1 MKGFLILLV
10 TAIVVC
16 VGNRTQGVHK
26 HRHGKTGHKPERDTG
41 SITLKPGT
49 AKNKLFPGYGTN
61 FRYIG
66 EVKNGLDRVT
76 VVTSIPIPK
85 YSDIE
90 IRPTVFNNCTEDL
103 WRHGARTRGYP
114 QHETY
119 IKCNKVLAQARFY
132 QSQQEELQFLL
143 RQLLTHDLYSVLP
156 ELNQTPSMYNYESR
170 KNNRP
175 AELPNPH
182 RMKFTD
188 ETVNNTAQTR
198 GRRGFGSILVKAIPG
213 LITLAIES
221 VSSYIKGK
229 QQQRINS
236 AVEELRS
243 DENKIKNDLKQYRNE
258 LLMYGRYNLKSLR
271 GIIDTI
277 NALHDK
283 QTYFERAVK
292 QKDFNSRKSDMDAV
306 NYNFEVMMYLK
317 NVREEHVVSYRET
330 VKAARDLLNGI
341 AIVTQGR
348 LPRALICDNQLR
360 EILGKVD
367 AMVKRNYPDYVLAAK
382 HISHY
387 RDMKMVTFSVD
398 QQAHSLILTFPAFIK
413 NYKQPPLSLYEVETV
428 PVPIIDKNVKADS
441 YSQVRIEKSYIAA
454 GTDYYIQLRISEL
467 LMCKS
472 IRHIYYCEE
481 LFVIKHK
488 SRHSCVSAIFYNLGP
503 TTVTK
508 NCRFDYYYNIT
519 VPPVIPDGGR
529 DVLLA
534 NGPRSLKCSSVNGG
548 LAKPAPENTYAVV
561 NREFLCDCQLDLEH
575 ASVLRQLS
583 SCSKSSSSKMHMKF
597 TISLAFWEMFKKRS
611 PNSASNIQP
620 QYAEEVQ
627 TFSVDL
633 YDIQI
638 GKLDQPIDLERFME
652 TMDTNGQKISTVEER
667 EAEQPMQKI
676 MPRWLNNVLV
686 MTCTA
691 MTTVLMIIILVL
703 LAKHFKMKA
712 LVSMLAIQT
721 VPPPAEA
728 VNLTA
733 ATMSAMIAPDPAIGT
748 KVVCAYPVAVIWQN
762 ILGYLVLIY
771 AITQF
776 FRPVTWCKGYKY
788 NKKCALYIFV
798 YDEDHERYS
807 PLKIMS
813 LKGQMHN
820 YRMKY
825 TGEGI
830 SLTLVRSWTYDTMT
844 ISWGGVQVMD
854 KSDPINLPATVT
866 VALRHKIMTRRI
878 AQQLGE
884 VQYMLKQGS
893 SWHDI
898 TDYYRAR
905 KKAVNLR
912 VESGDRGVTSS
923 PKKVRKEKS
932 HKQTK
937 VQEEPVEV

>member
-1 MKGFLILLV
+1 M
-10 TAIVVC
+10 
-16 VGNRTQGVHK
+16 N
-26 HRHGKTGHKPERDTG
+26 
-41 SITLKPGT
+41 
-49 AKNKLFPGYGTN
+49 
-61 FRYIG
+61 
-66 EVKNGLDRVT
+66 
-76 VVTSIPIPK
+76 
-85 YSDIE
+85 
-90 IRPTVFNNCTEDL
+90 
-103 WRHGARTRGYP
+103 
-114 QHETY
+114 
-119 IKCNKVLAQARFY
+119 
-132 QSQQEELQFLL
+132 
-143 RQLLTHDLYSVLP
+143 
-156 ELNQTPSMYNYESR
+156 
-170 KNNRP
+170 
-175 AELPNPH
+175 
-182 RMKFTD
+182 
-188 ETVNNTAQTR
+188 
-198 GRRGFGSILVKAIPG
+198 
-213 LITLAIES
+213 
-221 VSSYIKGK
+221 
-229 QQQRINS
+229 
-236 AVEELRS
+236 
-243 DENKIKNDLKQYRNE
+243 
-258 LLMYGRYNLKSLR
+258 
-271 GIIDTI
+271 
-277 NALHDK
+277 
-283 QTYFERAVK
+283 
-292 QKDFNSRKSDMDAV
+292 AV

-317 NVREEHVVSYRET
+317 NVREEHVVTYREA
-330 VKAARDLLNGI
+330 VKATRDLLDGI

-348 LPRALICDNQLR
+348 LPRALISDNQLR

-398 QQAHSLILTFPAFIK
+398 QQAHYLILTFPAFIK

-467 LMCKS
+467 LMCRS

-503 TTVTK
+503 ATVTK

-519 VPPVIPDGGR
+519 VPPVILDGGR

-534 NGPRSLKCSSVNGG
+534 NFHGPRSLKCSSVNGG

-597 TISLAFWEMFKKRS
+597 TINLAFWAMFKKRS

-620 QYAEEVQ
+620 QYAEEAQ

-633 YDIQI
+633 YDLQI
-638 GKLDQPIDLERFME
+638 GKLDQPIDLARFME

-691 MTTVLMIIILVL
+691 MTTVLMVIILIL

-721 VPPPAEA
+721 APPPAEA

-733 ATMSAMIAPDPAIGT
+733 AMMSAMIAPDPAIGT

-762 ILGYLVLIY
+762 ILGYLVLVY

-932 HKQTK
+932 HKKTK
-937 VQEEPVEV
+937 LQEEPVEV